1 MPAPVILF
9 GAFDRHNVGDLLFPH
24 LAAAQ
29 LAGREH
35 RFAGLAERDLRALG
49 GHAVQPLHRLAA
61 QGRTQGAHLLHAG
74 GEILTCSARQAA
86 VMLLPRDEVDRTL
99 AYLER
104 HPEAEPAW
112 RRGLLGSDDEMPY
125 VARRDALPGLRGLV
139 FDAVGG
145 VALDTLAPAQ
155 HDAVLARLRQ
165 ADAVGVRDV
174 RTQAALRAA
183 GLDALLLPDPAVLVA
198 TLFGAAVHEQAARG
212 PVAALH
218 GAFPQGHLA
227 LQLAAEFGDDAT
239 LDLAA
244 SQLKA
249 VRQHSGLGLVLYRAG
264 AAPWH
269 DDLGLLERL
278 AARFAP
284 HELQVFR
291 SLQLWDVCALL
302 ASASAVAGSSL
313 HGWIVAAAF
322 GVPAVGLAKPRDD
335 GKLGAYLH
343 TWAGEAAWP
352 LSGLAEGLR
361 LALEGSSPQ
370 ARRQRAAQWAQ
381 QRHEGLR
388 QLWRP
393 LV

>member
-1 MPAPVILF
+1 
-9 GAFDRHNVGDLLFPH
+9 
-24 LAAAQ
+24 
-29 LAGREH
+29 
-35 RFAGLAERDLRALG
+35 
-49 GHAVQPLHRLAA
+49 
-61 QGRTQGAHLLHAG
+61 
-74 GEILTCSARQAA
+74 
-86 VMLLPRDEVDRTL
+86 
-99 AYLER
+99 
-104 HPEAEPAW
+104 
-112 RRGLLGSDDEMPY
+112 
-125 VARRDALPGLRGLV
+125 
-139 FDAVGG
+139 
-145 VALDTLAPAQ
+145 VALDTLPPAQ
-155 HDAVLARLRQ
+155 HEAVLARLRQ

-198 TLFGAAVHEQAARG
+198 TLFGAAVREQAARG
-212 PVAALH
+212 PVAALRE
-218 GAFPQGHLA
+218 AFPQGHLA

-249 VRQHSGLGLVLYRAG
+249 VRARTGLGLVLFCAG
-264 AAPWH
+264 AAAWH